1 MAVIPTRKQQWW
13 KESVVYQIYPAS
25 FKDSNDD
32 GWGDIVG
39 ITSKL
44 DHLKDL
50 GVDVVWLVSYVTSN
64 SSRIMSAKPKSPPS
78 ISHHRV
84 CDSFLVTLDI
94 QWESVLV
101 ALKIRQGSEN
111 LSLTCIVVDMGYDI
125 SDYESIDPM
134 YGPLEEV
141 DIMIAEM
148 KKRDLKLVMDFVA
161 NHTSDQVRGDLFSL
175 PPRRT

>member
-1 MAVIPTRKQQWW
+1 MAVIPTRNQQWW

-50 GVDVVWLVSYVTSN
+50 GVDVVWLVSNVTSN
-64 SSRIMSAKPKSPPS
+64 SSRIMSAKPKSHPS

-94 QWESVLV
+94 
-101 ALKIRQGSEN
+101 
-111 LSLTCIVVDMGYDI
+111 
-125 SDYESIDPM
+125 
-134 YGPLEEV
+134 
-141 DIMIAEM
+141 
-148 KKRDLKLVMDFVA
+148 
-161 NHTSDQVRGDLFSL
+161 
-175 PPRRT
+175 